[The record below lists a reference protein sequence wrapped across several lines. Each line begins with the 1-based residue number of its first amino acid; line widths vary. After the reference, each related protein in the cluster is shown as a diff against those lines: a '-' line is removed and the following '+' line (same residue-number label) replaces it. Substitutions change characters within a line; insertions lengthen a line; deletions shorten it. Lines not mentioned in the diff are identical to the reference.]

1 MQMYWN
7 KRKFL
12 HKKRVQLAQ
21 DLLGTPTGR
30 RFIVLDTNMAVVTSC
45 DNTLYERMGILLV
58 DVHERLGKSV
68 ISARKID
75 CEQSIIFPCKVTA
88 RETQSRERRRLEAR

>member
-1 MQMYWN
+1 MQMFGT
-7 KRKFL
+7 KESFCIRKEFNS
-12 HKKRVQLAQ
+12 HRIY
-21 DLLGTPTGR
+21 LGHQHGR

-68 ISARKID
+68 ISACKID
-75 CEQSIIFPCKVTA
+75 CEQSIIFPCKVTT
-88 RETQSRERRRLEAR
+88 RETQARERRRL